1 MKRFYLLRHED
12 VHSSSGTGVV
22 AEGLV
27 FDSKMAVMTWLS
39 GFSTVT
45 VFESINTVKALH
57 GHEGRTEIIM
67 EDKDPRFAECQ
78 SQIRL
83 NRKLK
88 KRGLKPKVQK

>member
-39 GFSTVT
+39 GYSTVT
-45 VFESINTVKALH
+45 VFESLNTVKALH
-57 GHEGRTEIIM
+57 GHGGKTEIIL
-67 EDKDPRFAECQ
+67 EDKHPKFAECQ
-78 SQIRL
+78 AIVRHRQQ
-83 NRKLK
+83 LK
-88 KRGLKPKVQK
+88 KRGLQPKGTK